1 MGNNKKLK
9 IIQLIVVITAMI
21 LGTILHF
28 SYEWSGNNKI
38 IATFSATNESVWEHL
53 KLVFF
58 PMLILGIIEYFI
70 VKKEVNNYIEAKT
83 IGIFFSICFIIVFYY
98 TYTGII
104 GRNFF
109 IIDILTF
116 IFSIILGEEIAYKI
130 MIRPNESTYLS
141 EILSIGII
149 ITFIVSFAVF
159 TFNPPNVN
167 LFKDPT
173 KLVNRL

>member
-70 VKKEVNNYIEAKT
+70 VKKVWEY
-83 IGIFFSICFIIVFYY
+83 FF
-98 TYTGII
+98 
-104 GRNFF
+104 
-109 IIDILTF
+109 
-116 IFSIILGEEIAYKI
+116 
-130 MIRPNESTYLS
+130 
-141 EILSIGII
+141 
-149 ITFIVSFAVF
+149 
-159 TFNPPNVN
+159 
-167 LFKDPT
+167 LFV
-173 KLVNRL
+173 L